1 VLSVT
6 NRKTSLL
13 IYENDVSRIK
23 IVGAKTVKKLII
35 IIIIIIIIQVRREVF
50 YNILIESGIPKILVR
65 LIKMCLPETYCR
77 VRVSKH
83 LSEIFPIRN
92 GLKQGDA
99 LSP

>member
-1 VLSVT
+1 MLSVT

-65 LIKMCLPETYCR
+65 LIKMCLTET
-77 VRVSKH
+77 
-83 LSEIFPIRN
+83 
-92 GLKQGDA
+92 
-99 LSP
+99 